1 MYQVIQNNWNQ
12 AGWYFHKIK
21 DISIKLKY
29 MLSGNVFQFYDQ
41 IGSNMEEQGE
51 TTDGK
56 RVQKHWRERESTVS
70 NMQCKPGRDRLEHR
84 MTEGP
89 TWSYQTLSKP
99 HRKKKLNNPSIFC
112 TINPKTW
119 GHLTKKAKND

>member
-1 MYQVIQNNWNQ
+1 MEWSNIKKAHKKIGMKITCCTVYQVIQNNWNQ

-56 RVQKHWRERESTVS
+56 RVQKHWRAF
-70 NMQCKPGRDRLEHR
+70 PWDRLEHR

-89 TWSYQTLSKP
+89 R
-99 HRKKKLNNPSIFC
+99 RKSWKSEYILPN
-112 TINPKTW
+112 
-119 GHLTKKAKND
+119 

>member
-1 MYQVIQNNWNQ
+1 MIKHEESSQENRAENNLLCLYQVIQNNWNQ

-56 RVQKHWRERESTVS
+56 RVKKHWRERAQFQTCNVS
-70 NMQCKPGRDRLEHR
+70 QEETD
-84 MTEGP
+84 
-89 TWSYQTLSKP
+89 
-99 HRKKKLNNPSIFC
+99 
-112 TINPKTW
+112 
-119 GHLTKKAKND
+119 